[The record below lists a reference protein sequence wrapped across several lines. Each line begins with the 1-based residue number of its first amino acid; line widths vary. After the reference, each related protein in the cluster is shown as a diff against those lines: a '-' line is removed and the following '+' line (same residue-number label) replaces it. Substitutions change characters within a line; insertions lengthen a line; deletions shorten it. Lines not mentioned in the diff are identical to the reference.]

1 MVGPDWAL
9 VLLVV
14 YPLVQIPLV
23 LYLSRWFELDGDAP
37 IVTPTRALWT
47 GQVPEEQGPAG
58 DEEPRGAGERLERH
72 VRPVDDRPGRCRRC
86 GAENDPAFSYC
97 GSCVAPLS

>member
-9 VLLVV
+9 VVLVV

-23 LYLSRWFELDGDAP
+23 LYLARWFELDGDAP

-47 GQVPEEQGPAG
+47 GQVA
-58 DEEPRGAGERLERH
+58 DERF
-72 VRPVDDRPGRCRRC
+72 VREGSDRPGRCRHC
-86 GAENDPAFSYC
+86 GTVNDPAFAYC
-97 GSCVAPLS
+97 GNCVAPLGRW

>member
-23 LYLSRWFELDGDAP
+23 LYLARWFELDGDAP
-37 IVTPTRALWT
+37 IVTPTRAYWNGT
-47 GQVPEEQGPAG
+47 AT
-58 DEEPRGAGERLERH
+58 GERHAGAE
-72 VRPVDDRPGRCRRC
+72 VARPGRCRRC
-86 GAENDPAFSYC
+86 GTVNDPSYSFC
-97 GSCVAPLS
+97 RRCVASLS

>member
-9 VLLVV
+9 VVLVV

-23 LYLSRWFELDGDAP
+23 FYLARWFELDGDAP
-37 IVTPTRALWT
+37 VVTPTRAYWT
-47 GQVPEEQGPAG
+47 GRVA
-58 DEEPRGAGERLERH
+58 
-72 VRPVDDRPGRCRRC
+72 DDRFDRSGTGRPGRCPHC
-86 GAENDPAFSYC
+86 GATNDPTFSYC